1 MSRDDTI
8 HYTLQFDVAD
18 GKMAGF
24 EAPADEAIAQVQAN
38 EPGTVV
44 FQWNSNGA
52 KVELHERFADKRR

>member
-1 MSRDDTI
+1 
-8 HYTLQFDVAD
+8 
-18 GKMAGF
+18 MAGF